1 MHLYTFPSNHPFV
14 QRSTTITSDAYFRI
28 FTSLIGITTV
38 DTHLALRAEADADSE
53 ILKLTSE
60 QFADLLAGE
69 MFGPRLPRQSTRLK
83 RTVDTVVNAGVA
95 GYGGAPRH
103 HLPPR
108 GLARAKDQPDVQ
120 RAVHRVVNPLL
131 RDLRVAVCKAR
142 KRGCFEK
149 HVNTREELEAAS
161 HTSAVPIGMWS
172 KRRKC
177 L

>member
-53 ILKLTSE
+53 ILKLNSE

-69 MFGPRLPRQSTRLK
+69 MFGPRPPRQSTRLK
-83 RTVDTVVNAGVA
+83 RTVDTAVEE
-95 GYGGAPRH
+95 
-103 HLPPR
+103 PPDTTCR
-108 GLARAKDQPDVQ
+108 LEGWPELKTSPTYCVRCTECKHKSTRYCVICG
-120 RAVHRVVNPLL
+120 
-131 RDLRVAVCKAR
+131 VAVCKTR

-161 HTSAVPIGMWS
+161 RTSAVPIGMWS
-172 KRRKC
+172 KRRKS